1 MEIILRLELLP
12 SFDGLKTLDLSGTK
26 IGLQD
31 TSSGGK
37 GLRFRGFQGL
47 VQRLWAATRIIS
59 SHNINRVQSESLGA
73 RALRRCSWP
82 TWA

>member
-1 MEIILRLELLP
+1 MLRLELLP

-31 TSSGGK
+31 TSAHDKSDETQI
-37 GLRFRGFQGL
+37 LRSAEAFKDLSYVLGQPLGS
-47 VQRLWAATRIIS
+47 LW
-59 SHNINRVQSESLGA
+59 VQSESLGA
-73 RALRRCSWP
+73 RALRRCCWR